1 MSARR
6 TPEYEEELGCP
17 KEENEPDRQL
27 LDAAFNLQHRTVLR
41 GADITEDLRTEWQ
54 EPKPP
59 HIKEEEEPILI
70 KKEEEEEDITKF
82 PQTGVPL
89 KGEDEGQSEESRGAE
104 PPSSSST
111 HHMRT
116 EAERDHCGGS
126 QADGLL
132 APLSDSDDM
141 SHPPHTDENHHDK
154 QSESAIICHT
164 DNKRWKCSQCGKTFA
179 YISSLKQ
186 HVRIHT
192 GEKPFACSV
201 CSKRFTQKG
210 YLKKHTKSHIGE
222 KPFSCTVCG
231 QRFSVNE
238 SLKLHTR
245 THTGERPFSCSV
257 CGQRFTQKGVLN
269 RHTRT
274 HTGEK
279 PFSCSVCGQ
288 RFSVKDSLKLHTRT
302 HTGEKPFPCSVC
314 GQRFT
319 QKGHLKIHA
328 IIHTGEKPFCCSV
341 CGQRFTQKGELK
353 RHTRTHTGEKPFSCS
368 VCGQRFSVKDSLKLH
383 TRTHTGEKPFSC
395 SVCGQRFTQ
404 KGHLKMH
411 TRTHSA
417 THLPPINPHHHLH
430 LSLLVP
436 GNPRQSIAAYP
447 SGTTAHQT
455 HVSYPI
461 PCSLVN
467 SCLLVPSVPDSR
479 HSCQPPVLSTACH
492 LFIILH
498 QSPPALGFSY
508 FPHLTHMMLF

>member
-210 YLKKHTKSHIGE
+210 YLKKHTKSHI
-222 KPFSCTVCG
+222 
-231 QRFSVNE
+231 
-238 SLKLHTR
+238 
-245 THTGERPFSCSV
+245 
-257 CGQRFTQKGVLN
+257 
-269 RHTRT
+269 
-274 HTGEK
+274 
-279 PFSCSVCGQ
+279 
-288 RFSVKDSLKLHTRT
+288 
-302 HTGEKPFPCSVC
+302 
-314 GQRFT
+314 
-319 QKGHLKIHA
+319 
-328 IIHTGEKPFCCSV
+328 
-341 CGQRFTQKGELK
+341 
-353 RHTRTHTGEKPFSCS
+353 
-368 VCGQRFSVKDSLKLH
+368 
-383 TRTHTGEKPFSC
+383 
-395 SVCGQRFTQ
+395 
-404 KGHLKMH
+404 
-411 TRTHSA
+411 A

>member
-274 HTGEK
+274 HT
-279 PFSCSVCGQ
+279 
-288 RFSVKDSLKLHTRT
+288 
-302 HTGEKPFPCSVC
+302 
-314 GQRFT
+314 
-319 QKGHLKIHA
+319 
-328 IIHTGEKPFCCSV
+328 
-341 CGQRFTQKGELK
+341 
-353 RHTRTHTGEKPFSCS
+353 
-368 VCGQRFSVKDSLKLH
+368 
-383 TRTHTGEKPFSC
+383 
-395 SVCGQRFTQ
+395 
-404 KGHLKMH
+404 
-411 TRTHSA
+411 A